1 VTAYQDVVRAYQ
13 GVERLDKF
21 TDDQLA
27 AYRQELLGRTD
38 SQAAF
43 ILQHAPP
50 DASIVEIGAGNG
62 RLLIALAQR
71 RLLREAL
78 GIDISTSRIEFARK
92 WARDLG
98 LDQIR
103 FDVADALTTSLPGQ
117 VDVIVCIT
125 GTFAYFDA
133 IQPNAGAQ
141 LLKHAHG
148 ALRPE
153 GLLILELYPHAVW
166 RRMLEIAE
174 NHELRLW
181 HELPQSDPW
190 RFYLSHLR
198 FSPSSQIL
206 THHKTF
212 LHRTTDEV
220 DDDRQ
225 EHIRLYDQ
233 PTIHEELQAAGYS
246 DIAGYGDWN
255 GRTHQPDDERLI
267 VTAHR
272 A

>member
-13 GVERLDKF
+13 GVERLDEF

-27 AYRQELLGRTD
+27 AYRRQLLASTD
-38 SQAAF
+38 SQATF
-43 ILQHAPP
+43 IAQHAPP

-71 RLLREAL
+71 RLLHKAL
-78 GIDISTSRIEFARK
+78 GIDISASRIEFARK
-92 WARDLG
+92 WAQDLG
-98 LDQIR
+98 LDRIR
-103 FDVADALTTSLPGQ
+103 FDAADALATGLPGQ

-125 GTFAYFDA
+125 GAFAYFDA
-133 IQPNAGAQ
+133 IQPNAGVQ
-141 LLKHAHG
+141 LLKRAHG
-148 ALRPE
+148 ALRSD

-166 RRMLEIAE
+166 RRMLQIAE

-181 HELPQSDPW
+181 HELPESDPW

-198 FSPSSQIL
+198 FSPGTQIL

-212 LHRTTDEV
+212 VRRAAGEI
-220 DDDRQ
+220 DDGRR

-233 PTIHEELQAAGYS
+233 ATIHEDLQTAGYRNV
-246 DIAGYGDWN
+246 AAHGGWT
-255 GRTHQPDDERLI
+255 GRPHEPDDERLI
-267 VTAHR
+267 VTARR